1 MMDNIYGCFWASQVV
16 LVVKNMPAS
25 GGDARYVGLIL
36 GLEIPWSKKCQP
48 ALVFLPGKSHGQ
60 KNLEGYS
67 LWTVLERIVDGTA
80 GKPQGQGL
88 NPNSLQCSSDT
99 DYLELIRSRCTG

>member
-1 MMDNIYGCFWASQVV
+1 MLLGFPSGASDKEYACQWRRC
-16 LVVKNMPAS
+16 KICGFDPWI
-25 GGDARYVGLIL
+25 GK
-36 GLEIPWSKKCQP
+36 IPWSKKCQP